1 MFSVVET
8 YVTQTKYKCYPL
20 PFYWETDSQKL
31 FLQCIL
37 LVEIITCE
45 RFDDYDYE
53 ELDNNMLSVI
63 K

>member
-20 PFYWETDSQKL
+20 HWETDSQKL